1 MPFLRIQT
9 AAQQTAD
16 YLRAEL
22 ARGRWHDGMPG
33 SMKLAAEIGVGHNT
47 VDAALRLLE
56 TEGLLASGGRRRRR
70 HIQMPTGS
78 LQQRPLR
85 FGMLLHS
92 PVDRQIGYVVN
103 LAHELSEAG
112 HSALIAPQTLMELN
126 MDPERIG
133 RLVRRTGADAWIVQ
147 SGSQAVLSW
156 FAAQPAPAFAMF
168 GRFENLSLAAA
179 GPNGTPA
186 FRMATRTLLAH
197 GHRRI
202 VCLCRRQ
209 WRQPEPA
216 SYMRAYLEELQAA
229 GLTVSS
235 YNLPDWEETN
245 AGFQECLTALFRV
258 TPPTALMV
266 DEAPFLVAAL
276 QFMARARIRVPEDV
290 SLVSFDDDVA
300 FAGCDPP
307 IACMK
312 WDVQPLIR
320 RVLRWASL
328 LSQSTVDTKQT
339 FVRVTFDPGGTI
351 GRSPG

>member
-1 MPFLRIQT
+1 
-9 AAQQTAD
+9 
-16 YLRAEL
+16 
-22 ARGRWHDGMPG
+22 
-33 SMKLAAEIGVGHNT
+33 
-47 VDAALRLLE
+47 
-56 TEGLLASGGRRRRR
+56 
-70 HIQMPTGS
+70 
-78 LQQRPLR
+78 
-85 FGMLLHS
+85 
-92 PVDRQIGYVVN
+92 
-103 LAHELSEAG
+103 
-112 HSALIAPQTLMELN
+112 
-126 MDPERIG
+126 
-133 RLVRRTGADAWIVQ
+133 
-147 SGSQAVLSW
+147 
-156 FAAQPAPAFAMF
+156 
-168 GRFENLSLAAA
+168 
-179 GPNGTPA
+179 
-186 FRMATRTLLAH
+186 
-197 GHRRI
+197 
-202 VCLCRRQ
+202 
-209 WRQPEPA
+209 
-216 SYMRAYLEELQAA
+216 MRAYLEELQAA
-229 GLTVSS
+229 GLTISS